1 MVPADAAA
9 WARMRSALWPEEQ
22 PGEHATEIAAYFAG
36 EFLRG
41 PWCALLAEGSAGEAI
56 GFAEVSIRSY
66 AEGCV
71 TPRVAYLEGW
81 FVEAAHRRSGVGAAL
96 LRAAEEWGRAQ
107 GCTEFASD
115 ADPENAIS
123 IDAHLALGFEDAGM
137 VRCFRKSLGD

>member
-1 MVPADAAA
+1 MQLQDFD
-9 WARMRSALWPEEQ
+9 MHQ
-22 PGEHATEIAAYFAG
+22 PGQYDTQGAPEVICLDDG
-36 EFLRG
+36 E
-41 PWCALLAEGSAGEAI
+41 
-56 GFAEVSIRSY
+56 
-66 AEGCV
+66 
-71 TPRVAYLEGW
+71 RV
-81 FVEAAHRRSGVGAAL
+81 L